1 MINQGSPRDFGVPH
15 LPATPNYQ
23 SWRLVPSAHCSWW
36 LLGVPR
42 QGHLVI
48 SHSNGSHTAPFS
60 SMFDDFFLSDFPE
73 LCLPEAMD
81 FQNFLD
87 LKWWYPEIW
96 GWVKA
101 YGFPSWMKNHI
112 LPASTSYGLRLGA
125 GNGLLKKDD
134 APVAPMKVGHA
145 MCRTCLGLVQQRSRF
160 LHSMPNFGIS
170 FSQRY
175 LAMRRQRCGLW
186 TSSG

>member
-1 MINQGSPRDFGVPH
+1 M
-15 LPATPNYQ
+15 
-23 SWRLVPSAHCSWW
+23 LVV
-36 LLGVPR
+36 LYIIYKG
-42 QGHLVI
+42 I
-48 SHSNGSHTAPFS
+48 
-60 SMFDDFFLSDFPE
+60 
-73 LCLPEAMD
+73 
-81 FQNFLD
+81 
-87 LKWWYPEIW
+87 I
-96 GWVKA
+96 
-101 YGFPSWMKNHI
+101 I

-134 APVAPMKVGHA
+134 APVAPLKVGHA